1 MMVVKEIM
9 NDSHPVSII
18 ELKEFSKVAESYKYT
33 ANSIKEKYDWIN
45 DILNKF
51 RYARLSHKE
60 KAVVKDY
67 LVSMTGYTN
76 SHLKS
81 LIGKKINL
89 GTLCQKTAKR
99 NKFKTIYT
107 PEDIALLVKTDN
119 AHNRLSGPATKQ
131 ILQRAWNVFKDTSF
145 ERLSKISISHL
156 YNLRGKR
163 QYASHSKTFAC
174 TQAVSTNIGIRR
186 KPRNEGKPGYL
197 RVDSVHQGDLQRQKG
212 VYHINFVDEV
222 TQWQIVGCA
231 ERISESF
238 LIPILEG
245 CLEQFP
251 FVIKEFHSDNGG
263 EFINQVVAKLL
274 NSLLIE
280 QSKSR
285 SRRTN
290 DNALVEGKNGA
301 VIRKWMGHNYIPGK
315 FAEAINVFYRK
326 FLNVYLNFHRPS
338 GFATDTIS
346 AKGKIKKKYDTYQT
360 PYEKLKSL
368 ENSAQYLRPGQTIG
382 YLDDIA
388 ARQTDTECAEEMQAE
403 KTKLFNG
410 FR

>member
-1 MMVVKEIM
+1 MQGST
-9 NDSHPVSII
+9 DHGSSPSVSIA
-18 ELKEFSKVAESYKYT
+18 ELREFLKVAARGNSRKDKYQ
-33 ANSIKEKYDWIN
+33 WIHEV
-45 DILNKF
+45 LTKF
-51 RYARLSHKE
+51 NYFRLS
-60 KAVVKDY
+60 KAGRSIIKKY
-67 LVSMTGYTN
+67 LLDTTGY
-76 SHLKS
+76 SRVQLKR
-81 LIGKKINL
+81 LIKRRKSNGVLFRKDSPGKKFE
-89 GTLCQKTAKR
+89 AV
-99 NKFKTIYT
+99 YT
-107 PEDIALLVKTDN
+107 PDDIALLVKTDN
-119 AHNRLSGPATKQ
+119 AHNRLSGPATRRVLK
-131 ILQRAWNVFKDTSF
+131 RAWEIFKDQSF
-145 ERLSKISISHL
+145 ERLAKISNSHL
-156 YNLRGKR
+156 YRLRSKR
-163 QYASHSKTFAC
+163 QYISCSKTFGH
-174 TQAVSTNIGIRR
+174 TQAVNTNIGIRR
-186 KPRNEGKPGYL
+186 KPQNGGKPGYL
-197 RVDSVHQGDLQRQKG
+197 RVDSVHQGDLGEVKG

-263 EFINQVVAKLL
+263 EFINKLVAKLL

-315 FAEAINVFYRK
+315 FAEAINFFYRK
-326 FLNVYLNFHRPS
+326 FLNIYLNFHRPC
-338 GFATDTIS
+338 GFSTDTIS
-346 AKGKIKKKYDTYQT
+346 AKGKIKKKYDTYLT

-368 ENSAQYLRPGQTIG
+368 ENPAQYLKPGQTIEG
-382 YLDDIA
+382 LDDIA
-388 ARQTDTECAEEMQAE
+388 ARQTDTQCAEEMQEE
-403 KTKLFNG
+403 KTKLFKN

>member
-1 MMVVKEIM
+1 M
-9 NDSHPVSII
+9 NDSHEVSIT
-18 ELKEFSKVAESYKYT
+18 ELREFSKVAESYKYT
-33 ANSIKEKYDWIN
+33 AQSVKEKYDWIN
-45 DILNKF
+45 EVLTKF
-51 RYARLSHKE
+51 KYRRLCRKE
-60 KAVVKDY
+60 KAIIKDY
-67 LVSMTGYTN
+67 LVSMTGYSN
-76 SHLKS
+76 AHLKL
-81 LIGKKINL
+81 LIGKKIHK
-89 GTLCQKTAKR
+89 GTISLKASKR
-99 NKFKTIYT
+99 RKFPTVYT
-107 PEDIALLVKTDN
+107 TDDIALLVKTDN

-131 ILQRAWNVFKDTSF
+131 ILQRAWSVFKDKAF
-145 ERLSKISISHL
+145 ERLSKISIAHL

-163 QYASHSKTFAC
+163 QYTSHSKTFAC
-174 TQAVSTNIGIRR
+174 TQAVNTNIGIRR

-197 RVDSVHQGDLQRQKG
+197 RVDSVHQGDFGGHKG
-212 VYHINFVDEV
+212 VYHINFVDEI

-238 LIPILEG
+238 LIPVMEG

-251 FVIKEFHSDNGG
+251 FVICEFHSDNGG

-301 VIRKWMGHNYIPGK
+301 VVRKWMGHNYIPGK
-315 FAEAINVFYRK
+315 FAEAINAFYKK

-338 GFATDTIS
+338 GFSTDTIS
-346 AKGKIKKKYDTYQT
+346 GKGKIKKKYDTYLT
-360 PYEKLKSL
+360 PYEKFKSL
-368 ENSAQYLRPGQTIG
+368 ENPTQYLKPGQTIG
-382 YLDDIA
+382 GLDDIA

-403 KTKLFNG
+403 KTKLFNS

>member
-1 MMVVKEIM
+1 M
-9 NDSHPVSII
+9 NDSHPLSII

-33 ANSIKEKYDWIN
+33 ANSIKEKYDWISEV
-45 DILNKF
+45 LTKF
-51 RYARLSHKE
+51 QYHKLGRKE
-60 KAVVKDY
+60 KAIVKDY
-67 LVSMTGYTN
+67 LVSMTGYSN
-76 SHLKS
+76 AHLKL
-81 LIGKKINL
+81 LIGKKIHFGKINF
-89 GTLCQKTAKR
+89 QAPR
-99 NKFKTIYT
+99 RHKFPSLYT
-107 PEDIALLVKTDN
+107 TDDIALLVKTDN
-119 AHNRLSGPATKQ
+119 AHGRLSGPATKR
-131 ILQRAWNVFKDTSF
+131 ILKRAWEVFKDKAY
-145 ERLSKISISHL
+145 EKISKISSTHL
-156 YNLRGKR
+156 YRLRGKR
-163 QYASHSKTFAC
+163 QYISHSKTFGH
-174 TQAVSTNIGIRR
+174 TQAVNTNIGLRR

-197 RVDSVHQGDLQRQKG
+197 RVDSVHQGDLGKQKG

-238 LIPILEG
+238 LIPVLEG

-263 EFINQVVAKLL
+263 EFINQVVTKLL

-290 DNALVEGKNGA
+290 DNALVEGKNGS
-301 VIRKWMGHNYIPGK
+301 VIRKWMGHNYIAGR
-315 FAEAINVFYRK
+315 FADAINFFYRK

-346 AKGKIKKKYDTYQT
+346 IKGKIKKKYDTYLT
-360 PYEKLKSL
+360 PYEKFKSL
-368 ENSAQYLRPGQTIG
+368 ENPAQYLKPGQTIEA
-382 YLDDIA
+382 LDDIA
-388 ARQTDTECAEEMQAE
+388 ARQTDTECASEMQAE
-403 KTKLFNG
+403 KTKLFES

>member
-1 MMVVKEIM
+1 M
-9 NDSHPVSII
+9 NDSHPVSLI
-18 ELKEFSKVAESYKYT
+18 ELKEFSKVAENYKCT

-45 DILNKF
+45 EVLNKF
-51 RYARLSHKE
+51 RYYKLVRKE
-60 KAVVKDY
+60 KTILKEY
-67 LVSMTGYTN
+67 LVSMTGYSN
-76 SHLKS
+76 IHIKR
-81 LIGKKINL
+81 LICRKINH
-89 GTLCQKTAKR
+89 GKLCQAAQKR
-99 NKFKTIYT
+99 NKFKTVYT

-131 ILQRAWNVFKDTSF
+131 ILVRAWEVFKDSAY
-145 ERLSKISISHL
+145 EKLSKISITHL
-156 YNLRGKR
+156 YRLRGKR
-163 QYASHSKTFAC
+163 QYVSHSNTFAH
-174 TQAVSTNIGIRR
+174 TQAVNANIGIRR
-186 KPRNEGKPGYL
+186 KPQNGGKPGYL
-197 RVDSVHQGDLQRQKG
+197 RVDSVHQGDLGDIKG

-238 LIPILEG
+238 LIPVLEG

-251 FVIKEFHSDNGG
+251 FVILEFHSDNGS
-263 EFINQVVAKLL
+263 EFINLIVAKLL

-315 FAEAINVFYRK
+315 FAEAINTFYKK
-326 FLNVYLNFHRPS
+326 FLNVYLNFHRPC
-338 GFATDTIS
+338 GFSTDTIS
-346 AKGKIKKKYDTYQT
+346 GKGKVKKKYDTYMT

-368 ENSAQYLRPGQTIG
+368 ENPAQYLKPGQTMEALNG
-382 YLDDIA
+382 IA
-388 ARQTDTECAEEMQAE
+388 SKQTDTRCAEETMSE
-403 KTKLFNG
+403 KTKLFKS

>member
-1 MMVVKEIM
+1 MQQGSKH
-9 NDSHPVSII
+9 DSSPSVSIA
-18 ELKEFSKVAESYKYT
+18 ELKEFSKVAVINNAQQNKYL
-33 ANSIKEKYDWIN
+33 WIH
-45 DILNKF
+45 DVLTKF
-51 RYARLSHKE
+51 RYFRLSNADRSIIKNYLLE
-60 KAVVKDY
+60 TTCYSWVQLKRLIKRRKKTGVLVKQ
-67 LVSMTGYTN
+67 
-76 SHLKS
+76 KP
-81 LIGKKINL
+81 L
-89 GTLCQKTAKR
+89 GR
-99 NKFKTIYT
+99 RFKTVFT

-131 ILQRAWNVFKDTSF
+131 ILQRAWNVFKDKAY
-145 ERLSKISISHL
+145 EQISKISIAHL
-156 YNLRGKR
+156 YRLRGKR
-163 QYASHSKTFAC
+163 QYVSHSKTFAC
-174 TQAVSTNIGIRR
+174 TQAVNTNIGIRR
-186 KPRNEGKPGYL
+186 KPRNGGKPGFL
-197 RVDSVHQGDLQRQKG
+197 RVDSVHQGDLERQKG
-212 VYHINFVDEV
+212 VYHINFVDEI

-238 LIPILEG
+238 LIPVMEG
-245 CLEQFP
+245 CLDQFP

-263 EFINQVVAKLL
+263 EFINQIVAKLL

-315 FAEAINVFYRK
+315 FAEAINFFYRK
-326 FLNVYLNFHRPS
+326 FLNIYLNFHRPS
-338 GFATDTIS
+338 GFSTDTIS
-346 AKGKIKKKYDTYQT
+346 SKGKIKKKYDTYQT
-360 PYEKLKSL
+360 PYEKFKSL
-368 ENSAQYLRPGQTIG
+368 ENPAQYLKPGQTIEA
-382 YLDDIA
+382 LDDVA

>member
-1 MMVVKEIM
+1 M

-18 ELKEFSKVAESYKYT
+18 ELKEFSKVAENYKYT
-33 ANSIKEKYDWIN
+33 ANSIKEKYAWIN
-45 DILNKF
+45 SVLEKF
-51 RYARLSHKE
+51 KYHRLCKKE
-60 KAVVKDY
+60 KSVVKNY
-67 LVSMTGYTN
+67 LVSMTGYSN
-76 SHLKS
+76 LHVKR
-81 LIGKKINL
+81 LIGKKMEF
-89 GTLCQKTAKR
+89 GTIYSGLSKR
-99 NKFKTIYT
+99 PKFKTVYT
-107 PEDIALLVKTDN
+107 TDDIALLVKTDN

-131 ILQRAWNVFKDTSF
+131 ILQRAWNVFKDKTY
-145 ERLSKISISHL
+145 EKISKISIAHL
-156 YNLRGKR
+156 YRLRDKR
-163 QYASHSKTFAC
+163 QYVSHSKTFAC
-174 TQAVSTNIGIRR
+174 TQAVNNNIGIRR

-197 RVDSVHQGDLQRQKG
+197 RVDSVHQGDLERQKG
-212 VYHINFVDEV
+212 VYHINFVDEI

-238 LIPILEG
+238 LIPVMEG

-301 VIRKWMGHNYIPGK
+301 VVRKWMGHNYIPGK
-315 FAEAINVFYRK
+315 FAEAINFFYKK
-326 FLNVYLNFHRPS
+326 FLNIYLNFHRPS

-346 AKGKIKKKYDTYQT
+346 TKGKIKKKYDTYLT
-360 PYEKLKSL
+360 PYEKFKSL
-368 ENSAQYLRPGQTIG
+368 ENPAQYLKPGQTIET
-382 YLDDIA
+382 LDDIA
-388 ARQTDTECAEEMQAE
+388 ARQTDTQCAEEMQIE
-403 KTKLFNG
+403 KTKLFKS